1 LLTDVG
7 GKKLQ
12 NSCDVRFASTFL
24 MIRCFL
30 ENKEM
35 LRRLV
40 VGDPWESYSS
50 SRTARAGKDAV
61 EAVTNAILER
71 GAREH
76 LWVKLNI
83 LRETW
88 TPMYRALRRFDKQQ
102 ARLHTLYP
110 SFTTLQSD
118 TGVKDPERCVQT
130 AEELL
135 PGFRKAV
142 ADAFVK
148 RRKYLW
154 EHTPGLLL
162 AHALNPL
169 YIDRDLP
176 HDVLAFTMAYF
187 RSAGGWL
194 GLALREQ
201 FDKFRLKTGIPPHV
215 FDHVSDPFAWW
226 ITAPVDLPQL
236 KQLAKRVMLLTGT
249 ATECERAWK
258 DYNGVVT
265 LKRNRL
271 SRKRAAKLVMLYHH
285 LHRTQSARAEM
296 AQCSGAA
303 SSRRTSTAGAAAAA
317 AQDGGPSD
325 DSDMEVV
332 SEGESSDD
340 TSGAVSSDDTA
351 SDVDLLEGR
360 GGRHVAPVGAA
371 AAAGDSGGGSLPF
384 GGTLDIDEYLRDSS
398 DSA

>member
-1 LLTDVG
+1 M
-7 GKKLQ
+7 
-12 NSCDVRFASTFL
+12 RF
-24 MIRCFL
+24 
-30 ENKEM
+30 
-35 LRRLV
+35 
-40 VGDPWESYSS
+40 
-50 SRTARAGKDAV
+50 
-61 EAVTNAILER
+61 
-71 GAREH
+71 
-76 LWVKLNI
+76 
-83 LRETW
+83 
-88 TPMYRALRRFDKQQ
+88 
-102 ARLHTLYP
+102 
-110 SFTTLQSD
+110 
-118 TGVKDPERCVQT
+118 
-130 AEELL
+130 
-135 PGFRKAV
+135 
-142 ADAFVK
+142 
-148 RRKYLW
+148 
-154 EHTPGLLL
+154 
-162 AHALNPL
+162 
-169 YIDRDLP
+169 
-176 HDVLAFTMAYF
+176 
-187 RSAGGWL
+187 
-194 GLALREQ
+194 
-201 FDKFRLKTGIPPHV
+201 
-215 FDHVSDPFAWW
+215 
-226 ITAPVDLPQL
+226 L

-285 LHRTQSARAEM
+285 LHRTQSARAER

-340 TSGAVSSDDTA
+340 TSGDVSSDDTV
-351 SDVDLLEGR
+351 SDVDLPEGR